1 MRKYRYSELMHRI
14 ALRQL
19 ESRTPITDKVR
30 EYLVLFARDLL
41 RQYKRR
47 IKKRPPLRGEVGG

>member
-47 IKKRPPLRGEVGG
+47 IKKRPPPTR